1 MGNDTHPRTE
11 LLPGTLDMLILKT
24 LTVGIMHGYG
34 IADHI
39 KRLSGGVLHI
49 EEGSLYPA
57 LQRLQ
62 VQGFVASEWGHSVN
76 NRRARYYRLT
86 PAGRRRLG
94 ESESGFDRL
103 VAAIDRVMKPGDPS
117 TA

>member
-1 MGNDTHPRTE
+1 MKSE

-24 LTVGIMHGYG
+24 LSRGVMHGYG
-34 IADHI
+34 IAQHI
-39 KRLSGGVLHI
+39 HRMSEDVLQV

-62 VQGFVASEWGHSVN
+62 LRGWVASEWGQSAN

-86 PAGRRRLG
+86 PAGRKQLER
-94 ESESGFDRL
+94 EVSDFDRVL
-103 VAAIDRVMKPGDPS
+103 AGIFRVIRPDE
-117 TA
+117 A